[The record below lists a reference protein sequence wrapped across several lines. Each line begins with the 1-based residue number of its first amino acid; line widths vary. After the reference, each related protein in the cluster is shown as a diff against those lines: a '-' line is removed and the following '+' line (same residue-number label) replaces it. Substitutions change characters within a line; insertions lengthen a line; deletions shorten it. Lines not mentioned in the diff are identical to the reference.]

1 MVILGPDAAELTP
14 PPGTDQPPL
23 PGGTR
28 APSGDPEEPSTRPG
42 SWLTLAALVVVA
54 AFGGALRG
62 GGLTSQGLWRDDA
75 WVALSGHVGIGEAW
89 QMWATA
95 PGTYLVDRTVLVLG
109 SGSTIWAQMP
119 AFVAGIAAI
128 PATYVLARCFR
139 LSRLAGVLMATGI
152 ALAPLCIIYST
163 RFKEYEVDILL
174 SCATLA
180 VGEVARRTPGARQ
193 LATLAV
199 VSVVVVRLLGH
210 RGRRHRRRVA
220 RPSRGDLA
228 WPTAGLATARRRGRC
243 RGGVRLCRG
252 RPDLLR
258 RDLPVPGPLL
268 GRRVREPPEH
278 RLVRL
283 VPRVDRVAPPG
294 RCRRPRRAERTAR
307 ASCSWGSG
315 SPSPSSVSRAEPF
328 HARTCPRPGPRRSG
342 QCGAGAAARDRTHGP
357 VPLPRS
363 AAPHRCGHHP
373 DRRRDRPG
381 HRRRPR
387 REARAIAAT
396 SLVVGV
402 LVLGLWT
409 AHAWSVRPTYPGVDV
424 TASAAQIDRH
434 EQAGD
439 HIFVSE
445 LARYPWALAE
455 DPHPDVRF
463 GSTWAAGF
471 TVVSTQPDVFIVPSE
486 YYEGDSHPKAWAAAV
501 ERDHRLW
508 FVWSPPLSLSPSYQ
522 ALLAD
527 GWRRRTTLHAT
538 GVSATLLVR
547 P

>member
-23 PGGTR
+23 PEGTR

-128 PATYVLARCFR
+128 PATYALARCFR

-163 RFKEYEVDILL
+163 RVKEYEVDILL

-199 VSVVVVRLLGH
+199 VSVVAFACSATVAVVIAGVWLAQAVATW
-210 RGRRHRRRVA
+210 RGRRRGWPRPVVVAAVAAVCGCAAVALIFYDEISPSLARFWAAGFVSHQSIGSFVSSLGWIVWHLLADAVGLGALSAPLRVVLLGLWLAIAVVGLRANRSMLAPALALVLAVLASVA
-220 RPSRGDLA
+220 RVQPLGTGRTDQYLYPA
-228 WPTAGLATARRRGRC
+228 VLLLTA
-243 RGGVRLCRG
+243 
-252 RPDLLR
+252 
-258 RDLPVPGPLL
+258 
-268 GRRVREPPEH
+268 
-278 RLVRL
+278 
-283 VPRVDRVAPPG
+283 
-294 RCRRPRRAERTAR
+294 
-307 ASCSWGSG
+307 
-315 SPSPSSVSRAEPF
+315 
-328 HARTCPRPGPRRSG
+328 
-342 QCGAGAAARDRTHGP
+342 AGITRIAAAIARDIG
-357 VPLPRS
+357 
-363 AAPHRCGHHP
+363 
-373 DRRRDRPG
+373 
-381 HRRRPR
+381 RRPR
-387 REARAIAAT
+387 REVRAIAAT

-424 TASAAQIDRH
+424 TALAAQIDRH